1 MDFVTTDE
9 VPLLL
14 TIKVSCRDASFAKQ
28 CILTV
33 IEQSSRH
40 AHFSVSFKLV
50 KFSDLDTRQPG
61 SVFKIL
67 HTRQS
72 EIILEFPRKKFIQ
85 SFFKL

>member
-1 MDFVTTDE
+1 MNFGITDE

-40 AHFSVSFKLV
+40 AHLSVSVRLV
-50 KFSDLDTRQPG
+50 KFSDLDTRQAG

-72 EIILEFPRKKFIQ
+72 EINLEFPRKKTHPI
-85 SFFKL
+85 LL